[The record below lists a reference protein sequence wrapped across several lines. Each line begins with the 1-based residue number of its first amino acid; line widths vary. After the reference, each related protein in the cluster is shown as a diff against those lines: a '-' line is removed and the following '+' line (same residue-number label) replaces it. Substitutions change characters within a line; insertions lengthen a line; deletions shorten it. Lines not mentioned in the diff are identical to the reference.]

1 MKPAEQLANWV
12 EEKHRGQLIRD
23 TEEPY
28 FMHLVAVAEMAGPAT
43 SLGYEIGLCHDLL
56 EDTPVTKDELHEALI
71 SFNYAKTDADHITAC
86 VAELTD
92 VYTSAAYPY
101 LGKKARKEK
110 EALRLSAI
118 SADAQTVKY
127 CDLIYNINW
136 MLHHDRKHAAKYLK
150 RKKHLVTCMAA
161 GDKGLRQKAFDIIN
175 NGLLFI
181 RMINDR

>member
-28 FMHLVAVAEMAGPAT
+28 FMHLIVVAEMAGPAI

-56 EDTPVTKDELHEALI
+56 EDTSTTKDELNQALTG
-71 SFNYAKTDADHITAC
+71 FNYAKTDADHITAC
-86 VAELTD
+86 VVELTD
-92 VYTSAAYPY
+92 VYTSAAYPH

-118 SADAQTVKY
+118 SPAAQTVKY

-150 RKKHLVTCMAA
+150 RKKHLVTCMSE
-161 GDKGLRQKAFDIIN
+161 GDEGLRQKALETIN
-175 NGLLFI
+175 DGLVFI
-181 RMINDR
+181 RMYR

>member
-28 FMHLVAVAEMAGPAT
+28 FMHLVTVAEMAGPAT
-43 SLGYEIGLCHDLL
+43 LFGYEIGLCHDLL
-56 EDTPVTKDELHEALI
+56 EDTSTTQNELHEALV
-71 SFNYAKTDADHITAC
+71 SFNYDKTDTDYITAC
-86 VAELTD
+86 VVELTD
-92 VYTSAAYPY
+92 VYTSAAYPH

-118 SADAQTVKY
+118 SPAAQTVKY

-150 RKKHLVTCMAA
+150 RKKHLVTCMSE
-161 GDKGLRQKAFDIIN
+161 GDEGLRQKALETIN
-175 NGLLFI
+175 DGLVFI
-181 RMINDR
+181 RMYR